1 MWPAEEQPL
10 PAVTAPGAP
19 PILVVSTTGDPAT
32 PYEAGVR
39 TAERLDSGVLLTYE
53 GEGHT
58 VVGNGVPCIDDAV
71 ARYLVDLEPPEDGTT
86 CS

>member
-1 MWPAEEQPL
+1 
-10 PAVTAPGAP
+10 
-19 PILVVSTTGDPAT
+19 
-32 PYEAGVR
+32 
-39 TAERLDSGVLLTYE
+39 
-53 GEGHT
+53 